1 MYVPLNNTSSRCKIS
16 TFSFLDFSNG
26 TCKCRYVDVDMY
38 ILNHLYSLPNT
49 RVPERLMAFEMDYRF
64 NRSMLRWIWRMY
76 YPHLIYI
83 LYHWAGLVVGVMCL
97 ACLTVQ
103 DRPGPGFP
111 SSSSSRISEQ
121 RVRAESVSGRG
132 RGCVLGWANSSVV
145 RQTQA
150 HTQLWASETCQ
161 WQKTA
166 RMIWYMITSFSL
178 HRDRM
183 IELSLMSYINIKHWS
198 SDLRIRTYRYYG
210 IVGLFQNFRYHLLK
224 GLMVYR
230 INRIERS
237 EKQFCGEHVSVSD
250 LLVST
255 WQGPGV
261 RTSVMW
267 AELCWQGQC
276 QESGH

>member
-1 MYVPLNNTSSRCKIS
+1 MDLKNVLSPLDLHFVPL
-16 TFSFLDFSNG
+16 G
-26 TCKCRYVDVDMY
+26 
-38 ILNHLYSLPNT
+38 
-49 RVPERLMAFEMDYRF
+49 
-64 NRSMLRWIWRMY
+64 
-76 YPHLIYI
+76 
-83 LYHWAGLVVGVMCL
+83 WAGCGCNVPGLLDCPGQAGPGL
-97 ACLTVQ
+97 SLKFKFTDLWAACASGECQ
-103 DRPGPGFP
+103 WPGPGVCAGLGQLLSCQTD
-111 SSSSSRISEQ
+111 SSSHTALSLRDMS
-121 RVRAESVSGRG
+121 VAE
-132 RGCVLGWANSSVV
+132 NS
-145 RQTQA
+145 QDD
-150 HTQLWASETCQ
+150 
-161 WQKTA
+161 
-166 RMIWYMITSFSL
+166 MITSFSL

-237 EKQFCGEHVSVSD
+237 EKQFCGEHDSVSD